1 MDIRGINGACS
12 SNSSNSISS
21 SEGLPANEQQG
32 PPADFVGGFRMR
44 SFITSLDIA
53 ALFGSAEG
61 QLIGAAFIVSLAFA
75 LFVESREQ
83 RLA

>member
-1 MDIRGINGACS
+1 MQQVG
-12 SNSSNSISS
+12 
-21 SEGLPANEQQG
+21 SERKPTGSRDA
-32 PPADFVGGFRMR
+32 ADFVGGFLAW

-61 QLIGAAFIVSLAFA
+61 QLIGALIVSL
-75 LFVESREQ
+75 LDEESREQ

>member
-1 MDIRGINGACS
+1 M
-12 SNSSNSISS
+12 
-21 SEGLPANEQQG
+21 
-32 PPADFVGGFRMR
+32 GGFLAW

-61 QLIGAAFIVSLAFA
+61 QLIGALIVSL
-75 LFVESREQ
+75 LDEESREQ